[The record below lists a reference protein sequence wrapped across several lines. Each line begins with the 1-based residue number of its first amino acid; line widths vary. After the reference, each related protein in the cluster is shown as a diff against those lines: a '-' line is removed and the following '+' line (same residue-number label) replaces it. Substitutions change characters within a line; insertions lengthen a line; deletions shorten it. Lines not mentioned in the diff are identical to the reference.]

1 MAGAVSQIVAAAR
14 KRRDAGAEVR
24 GQEEAGETEKLSSD
38 DIEEILHKQIVNI
51 NK

>member
-24 GQEEAGETEKLSSD
+24 GLERGGWVMIQLVR
-38 DIEEILHKQIVNI
+38 LCVNVDV
-51 NK
+51 